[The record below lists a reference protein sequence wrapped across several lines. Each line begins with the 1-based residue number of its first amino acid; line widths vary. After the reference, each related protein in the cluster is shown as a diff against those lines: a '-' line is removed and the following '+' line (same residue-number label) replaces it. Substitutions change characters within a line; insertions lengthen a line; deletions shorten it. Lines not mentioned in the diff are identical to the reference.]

1 MAVSGNVGPLNV
13 DVQRWQCVLAI
24 VRGVRKRVKCV
35 DQVGDSGRSIDDRP
49 VWEACLETDF
59 PEGGDDIGQRV
70 SISSC
75 VARCGGECSCCHV
88 ELNIQ

>member
-1 MAVSGNVGPLNV
+1 M
-13 DVQRWQCVLAI
+13 
-24 VRGVRKRVKCV
+24 
-35 DQVGDSGRSIDDRP
+35 
-49 VWEACLETDF
+49 ETDF

-88 ELNIQ
+88 ELFDDLVRLELASNWIKLVKSKNRLESRRLTRRYPNMLR